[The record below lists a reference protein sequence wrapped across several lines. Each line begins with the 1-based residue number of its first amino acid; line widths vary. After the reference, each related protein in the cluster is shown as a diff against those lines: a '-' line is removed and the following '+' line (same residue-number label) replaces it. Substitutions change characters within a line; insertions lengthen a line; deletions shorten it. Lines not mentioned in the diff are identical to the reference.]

1 MSDSD
6 LDNLPE
12 WNPSAT
18 RKRSSLP
25 GGGADLARR
34 LMDDM
39 DPEVLEFLKSTVN
52 SFIKWDL
59 VIFFSE
65 NPNTTDTAVNIARY
79 IGRDAAVIGNE
90 LDDLVASK
98 MLQSDRSSG
107 LTVYSLTTDPHMRE
121 RFKRFVSVVGD
132 VQFRGKVFYHL
143 IR

>member
-1 MSDSD
+1 
-6 LDNLPE
+6 
-12 WNPSAT
+12 
-18 RKRSSLP
+18 
-25 GGGADLARR
+25 
-34 LMDDM
+34 MDDM

-107 LTVYSLTTDPHMRE
+107 LSVYSLTTDPHMRE

-143 IR
+143 IRGMR